1 MAIASNAALDIASFR
16 TPRSAKSASDRILA
30 GGRPDM
36 AEAGKTL
43 SIAWPLTMSALVNMG
58 ISVTD
63 VVMIAWLGTA
73 ALAASAV
80 ASDFY
85 SIIVYIAGGT
95 LAAISPMIAEAR
107 GARKR
112 RAGRASRTT
121 CGARRARASGWRP
134 PSPCRVRW

>member
-1 MAIASNAALDIASFR
+1 MAIASNAALDIAGFR
-16 TPRSAKSASDRILA
+16 APRIRKPASDRVLA

-95 LAAISPMIAEAR
+95 LAAISPMTVCISSAVE
-107 GARKR
+107 G
-112 RAGRASRTT
+112 
-121 CGARRARASGWRP
+121 
-134 PSPCRVRW
+134 